1 MSKTK
6 AQVKEHAADIL
17 GIKPVGQDIQQP
29 ASRTLDKYWDAA
41 YDEVKSD
48 NLNIFP
54 SSGPIPDK
62 LFHHFAMIIAQ
73 KGAVSFS
80 VSDARYQRIVME
92 SQRAM
97 REFRKYAVDSYESID
112 QVVDF

>member
-6 AQVKEHAADIL
+6 AQVKEHAAEIL

-29 ASRTLDKYWDAA
+29 ASLALDRYWDAA
-41 YDEVKSD
+41 YDEMKAD
-48 NLNIFP
+48 NINVFS

-62 LFHHFAMIIAQ
+62 LFHHFAMLIAQ

-80 VSDARYQRIVME
+80 VPDARYQRINME
-92 SQRAM
+92 AQRAM
-97 REFRKYAVDSYESID
+97 REFRKYAVDSYQSVE